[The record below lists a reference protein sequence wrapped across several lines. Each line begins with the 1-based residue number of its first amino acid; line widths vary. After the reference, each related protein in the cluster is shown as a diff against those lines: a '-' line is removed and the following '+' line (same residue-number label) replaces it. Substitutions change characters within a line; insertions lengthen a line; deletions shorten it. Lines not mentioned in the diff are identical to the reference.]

1 MKRIVFDYKFLDLI
15 IKNIK
20 LFLFFTIIM
29 PLLLTVLIN
38 KYNSNISVEITYRFN
53 SIFEWHDVINSK
65 DFKFLYYPNNNFYN
79 YNFFLSN
86 TEELFNRNIIKYNEK
101 VYSEDKMEK
110 LPDININ
117 QISNKKYKLSLKI
130 NRKNDLNE
138 SEALNHLTKII
149 SLADINT
156 KKNIIDFLEEYVEES
171 QNKKNNSNNFNLITY
186 ENKRINNDNIN
197 LSINFFILSLLGY
210 LSAFF
215 ILYLKQ
221 YIKNKL
227 YK

>member
-38 KYNSNISVEITYRFN
+38 KYNSNTSVEITYRFN
-53 SIFEWHDVINSK
+53 SIFEWHDVINSN

-101 VYSEDKMEK
+101 VYFEDKMEK
-110 LPDININ
+110 LPDINVN

-130 NRKNDLNE
+130 NRKNNLNE
-138 SEALNHLTKII
+138 LEALNHLTKII
-149 SLADINT
+149 SLADKST
-156 KKNIIDFLEEYVEES
+156 KKNIIDFLEEYAEEPK
-171 QNKKNNSNNFNLITY
+171 NKKINSNSFNLITY

>member
-1 MKRIVFDYKFLDLI
+1 
-15 IKNIK
+15 
-20 LFLFFTIIM
+20 M

-38 KYNSNISVEITYRFN
+38 KYNSNTSVEITYRFN

-130 NRKNDLNE
+130 
-138 SEALNHLTKII
+138 
-149 SLADINT
+149 
-156 KKNIIDFLEEYVEES
+156 F
-171 QNKKNNSNNFNLITY
+171 
-186 ENKRINNDNIN
+186 
-197 LSINFFILSLLGY
+197 
-210 LSAFF
+210 
-215 ILYLKQ
+215 
-221 YIKNKL
+221 
-227 YK
+227 